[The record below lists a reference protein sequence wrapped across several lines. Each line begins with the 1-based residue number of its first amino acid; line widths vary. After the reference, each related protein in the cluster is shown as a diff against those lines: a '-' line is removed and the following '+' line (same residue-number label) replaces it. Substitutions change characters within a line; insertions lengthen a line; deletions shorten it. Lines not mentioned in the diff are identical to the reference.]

1 MAKSSP
7 LPFKYFLVI
16 TSLLLLR
23 SFSLA
28 QNDSPALGYSV
39 KERQALYALKAV
51 FNSPFLN
58 GVWNGP
64 HCYNNAS
71 QWYGVRCNSNG
82 HVTEIALDNM
92 ELRGNI
98 RSNAF
103 TGFTELSVL
112 SLKSNSVSGTEIDFS
127 PNRNLTRVDLS
138 GNMFSGQIPI
148 SLVGISVLESLLLQG
163 NYFTGT
169 IPEFNQSS
177 LKEFDV
183 SNNNLSGS
191 IPKTRALQL
200 FGRDSYDGNP
210 GLCGPPSS
218 TPCNSIKHDAAAE
231 APSDEKTDQ
240 GSFLQSL
247 KHNLKAILL
256 LLNAVLIA
264 LVIFL
269 CLFYYNKARKLK
281 KMTREYKERE
291 ELRTEKS
298 ELDQLNITEVE
309 GDHNRQRS
317 RAISNNIR
325 NNISGQGRG
334 KLVFMADNNNHG
346 QGSNST
352 FDMSDLLKASAEG
365 LGQGTF
371 GNCYKAMMEGK
382 PVVVV
387 KRLKNLKPMTDDE
400 FSKQLL
406 VIANLNHPNLLSFLA
421 YYNRKDEKLLLYK
434 YVERGNLFD
443 RLHGG
448 RRKGEKI
455 PFRWAGRLNV
465 ARGVA
470 RAMEYLHLNT
480 TFLAPHGNL
489 KSTNVL
495 LDSNDIALV
504 SDYCLGSLA
513 ALPVAAQR
521 TVSYRSPEYQSTR
534 RVSKKSD
541 VWSYGCLLLELLT
554 GKIGAYTAPPGVRGV
569 DLCTWVQKAIREE
582 WTAEIFDAEIAVN
595 RRSAVPG
602 MLRLLEIA
610 LHCVEKSP
618 EKRPEMAEVAR
629 EVEEIQFLDQ
639 SEDENDQSLERSY
652 TTDDSI
658 SSVASGKAG
667 DIDQK

>member
-64 HCYNNAS
+64 HCYYDAS

-98 RSNAF
+98 RSNTF

-112 SLKSNSVSGTEIDFS
+112 SLKNNSVSGTEIDFS
-127 PNRNLTRVDLS
+127 PNSMLTRVDLS

-148 SLVGISVLESLLLQG
+148 SLVGISVLESLLLQD

-169 IPEFNQSS
+169 IPEFDQSS

-191 IPKTRALQL
+191 IPKTRALQS

-218 TPCNSIKHDAAAE
+218 TPCKSTKNDAAAE

-240 GSFLQSL
+240 GSFLWSL

-256 LLNAVLIA
+256 LLNVVLIA

-269 CLFYYNKARKLK
+269 CLFYYSKARKLK
-281 KMTREYKERE
+281 KMTREHKERE
-291 ELRTEKS
+291 EKRTEKT

-309 GDHNRQRS
+309 GDHDRQRS

-325 NNISGQGRG
+325 NNISGQGSG
-334 KLVFMADNNNHG
+334 KLVFMADNYNHG

-400 FSKQLL
+400 FSKQLS
-406 VIANLNHPNLLSFLA
+406 VIANLNHPNLLPLLA
-421 YYNRKDEKLLLYK
+421 YYNKKDEKLLLYK

-443 RLHGG
+443 RLHG
-448 RRKGEKI
+448 E
-455 PFRWAGRLNV
+455 F
-465 ARGVA
+465 
-470 RAMEYLHLNT
+470 
-480 TFLAPHGNL
+480 
-489 KSTNVL
+489 
-495 LDSNDIALV
+495 
-504 SDYCLGSLA
+504 
-513 ALPVAAQR
+513 
-521 TVSYRSPEYQSTR
+521 
-534 RVSKKSD
+534 
-541 VWSYGCLLLELLT
+541 
-554 GKIGAYTAPPGVRGV
+554 
-569 DLCTWVQKAIREE
+569 
-582 WTAEIFDAEIAVN
+582 
-595 RRSAVPG
+595 
-602 MLRLLEIA
+602 
-610 LHCVEKSP
+610 
-618 EKRPEMAEVAR
+618 
-629 EVEEIQFLDQ
+629 
-639 SEDENDQSLERSY
+639 
-652 TTDDSI
+652 I
-658 SSVASGKAG
+658 SC
-667 DIDQK
+667 